1 MSSQHARTWQKEDHL
16 DQEIQHQPKI
26 IKKKVKVQK
35 RWITRGE
42 KMMYIIFAVVFLCIS
57 AYIVSFSS
65 SVDQLNRNIESLN
78 AQIEQQSVHNKNLAL
93 KKKEL
98 SQPERIIKI
107 AKDNGLKIK
116 NTQVKQA
123 SELTE

>member
-1 MSSQHARTWQKEDHL
+1 MSSQHARVWQTEE
-16 DQEIQHQPKI
+16 QQRQQVQQPNVVR
-26 IKKKVKVQK
+26 KKVKVQR

-42 KMMYIIFAVVFLCIS
+42 KLMYIIFAVMFLAVS

-78 AQIEQQSVHNKNLAL
+78 TQIDQQKVHNQNQAY

-98 SQPERIIKI
+98 SQPERIIRT
-107 AKDNGLKIK
+107 AKNNGLEVK

-123 SELTE
+123 TELTD